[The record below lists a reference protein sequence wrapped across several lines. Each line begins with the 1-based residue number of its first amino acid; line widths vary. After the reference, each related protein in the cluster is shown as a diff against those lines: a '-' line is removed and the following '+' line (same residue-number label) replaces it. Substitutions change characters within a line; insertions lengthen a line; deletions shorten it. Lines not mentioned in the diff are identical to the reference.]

1 MNPPPDRGGRAS
13 YGGGGS
19 EAFPFVV
26 DPTEGPAGASV
37 RAFFPVPEGGGE
49 PSLSSAERQQRYG
62 ASPGVAD
69 QETMTSAE
77 EETSR
82 LLRIRRTV
90 MQMLD
95 DRGYPVTA
103 ADVNLSKAEFIARFN
118 NPTSRDELMI
128 YREKGSQPIYKVRPL
143 SRSVLFRSVPP
154 PRRRLSPCPVA
165 LKIYV
170 FFPNEAKPGVKT
182 IRSYVEKMKQA
193 EVLNAILVVQQA
205 LSAFARSAV
214 QEFSQKYHLEVFQV
228 RPQRPLLP
236 HLQMSLCWY
245 VRVHAVRF

>member
-69 QETMTSAE
+69 QETMASAE

-82 LLRIRRTV
+82 LFRIRRTV

-143 SRSVLFRSVPP
+143 SRSVPFRSSAPAP
-154 PRRRLSPCPVA
+154 SEPLPCRSEDLRLLPQRGQARREDDQELRREDEAGGGLERHTRRAAGAQRL
-165 LKIYV
+165 
-170 FFPNEAKPGVKT
+170 
-182 IRSYVEKMKQA
+182 
-193 EVLNAILVVQQA
+193 
-205 LSAFARSAV
+205 
-214 QEFSQKYHLEVFQV
+214 
-228 RPQRPLLP
+228 RPQRSAGVLAEVPP
-236 HLQMSLCWY
+236 
-245 VRVHAVRF
+245 